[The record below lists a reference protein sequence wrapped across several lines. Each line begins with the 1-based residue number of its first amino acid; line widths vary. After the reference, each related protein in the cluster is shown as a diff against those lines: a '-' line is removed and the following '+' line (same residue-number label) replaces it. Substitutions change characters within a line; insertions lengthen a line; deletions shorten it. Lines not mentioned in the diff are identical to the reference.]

1 MLQGAPEHRLRG
13 AIVRFDG
20 NDDDDDDDAY
30 YINTFLYFQIHNLR
44 SRALRSTQRILQ
56 LYREILLLQQLR
68 KRYSLSLFCKS
79 PVLHVRQL
87 ALHGINVR

>member
-1 MLQGAPEHRLRG
+1 VLQGAPEHRLRG

-20 NDDDDDDDAY
+20 NDDDDDDDDDDDAY

-56 LYREILLLQQLR
+56 LYREILLLQRLR
-68 KRYSLSLFCKS
+68 RRYSLSLFCKS
-79 PVLHVRQL
+79 PVL
-87 ALHGINVR
+87 